1 MTVCQNQE
9 ETEMV
14 KRSPKNLRSHNLT
27 KENLSIQTKPTDSY
41 TDELI
46 KSLSEKRENRRA
58 IKVWEWEQVRRNTP
72 QMRDAA

>member
-1 MTVCQNQE
+1 
-9 ETEMV
+9 MV

-27 KENLSIQTKPTDSY
+27 KENLSIQTKSTDSY

-72 QMRDAA
+72 QMREAA